1 MLYQGPGTGS
11 MSSTSSST
19 ARISADQLSHPTT
32 SSAESDFSLSEVFA
46 GSVSPAGLAAAAAS
60 TAAELFPSGLKRAS
74 SGASASSSDA
84 ATPQGRARARP
95 REPFSFDPFEGGSTI
110 VRPIASTGA
119 SRLVAAVA
127 EAAAETAAEEDA
139 KREGK
144 RKAEEQ
150 GAARERNR
158 RAGVIQAA
166 PIETVREEPL
176 PMHGASL
183 PDRLAVPQTI
193 LSLTSPTGDAS
204 RRVSP
209 PATVEPELGQ
219 RLPFGNGSSRIG
231 HVLEGGGS
239 KRVDRATPALSPGA
253 VMLSPG
259 TDSDRGSSPSPE
271 TVPGI
276 NRGSDGKEGDE
287 RGMSTAQERHR
298 RSLREQTLGDGE
310 PSLPAW
316 ITTREESVRVGVKD
330 GGGGVSGRGSGGGD
344 YFVVGGDSGSVR
356 DSEEEDATHTEART
370 VSISPQSAAI
380 TSSSMWRRPGL
391 RGPLS
396 FPGVRQEQ
404 GRRQEGGTDDAPTGR
419 LAERAGKMRA
429 LTQVLPVSHISVLSF
444 LRLVFFLCDL
454 AVLPD

>member
-1 MLYQGPGTGS
+1 MMSSSDQGPGTGS

-32 SSAESDFSLSEVFA
+32 SSAESDFSLSEVFV

-60 TAAELFPSGLKRAS
+60 SAVELFPSGLKRAS

-84 ATPQGRARARP
+84 ATPQGRARP
-95 REPFSFDPFEGGSTI
+95 RLREAFSFDPFEGGSTI
-110 VRPIASTGA
+110 VRPIAATGA

-158 RAGVIQAA
+158 RAGVIPAA

-176 PMHGASL
+176 PMYGTSL
-183 PDRLAVPQTI
+183 PNRLAVPQTI
-193 LSLTSPTGDAS
+193 LPPTSPTGEVS

-209 PATVEPELGQ
+209 PTTVEPELAK
-219 RLPFGNGSSRIG
+219 RLAFGNGSSRIG
-231 HVLEGGGS
+231 DVLEEGGNEC
-239 KRVDRATPALSPGA
+239 ATPMLSPGA

-271 TVPGI
+271 NVPGI
-276 NRGSDGKEGDE
+276 NRGSDAKEGMSSALE
-287 RGMSTAQERHR
+287 RQR
-298 RSLREQTLGDGE
+298 RSLRGQPLGGGE
-310 PSLPAW
+310 RSLPTW
-316 ITTREESVRVGVKD
+316 ITTRDES
-330 GGGGVSGRGSGGGD
+330 GSGSGD
-344 YFVVGGDSGSVR
+344 NLVAVGGRESVR

-380 TSSSMWRRPGL
+380 ASSSMWRRPVV
-391 RGPLS
+391 RGPVG
-396 FPGVRQEQ
+396 FPGIRQEH
-404 GRRQEGGTDDAPTGR
+404 GRRQEGGTDDAPIGR

-429 LTQVLPVSHISVLSF
+429 LTQVLL
-444 LRLVFFLCDL
+444 
-454 AVLPD
+454 

>member
-1 MLYQGPGTGS
+1 MAILTYPTLHVEMLFTSKQGPGTGS

-32 SSAESDFSLSEVFA
+32 SSAESDFSLSEIFV

-60 TAAELFPSGLKRAS
+60 SAVELFPSGLKRAS

-84 ATPQGRARARP
+84 ATPQGRAQPRP
-95 REPFSFDPFEGGSTI
+95 REAFSFGPFEGGSTI

-158 RAGVIQAA
+158 RAGVIPAVLV
-166 PIETVREEPL
+166 ETVREEPL

-183 PDRLAVPQTI
+183 PNRLAVPQTI
-193 LSLTSPTGDAS
+193 HPLTSPTGDAS

-209 PATVEPELGQ
+209 PTTVDPELGK
-219 RLPFGNGSSRIG
+219 RLTFGNGSSRIG
-231 HVLEGGGS
+231 DGDVLEGGRNE
-239 KRVDRATPALSPGA
+239 RVDHIIPMLSPDA

-271 TVPGI
+271 NMPGI
-276 NRGSDGKEGDE
+276 NHVKQGDE
-287 RGMSTAQERHR
+287 RGISTAQERQR
-298 RSLREQTLGDGE
+298 RSLREQPLGGGDR
-310 PSLPAW
+310 SLPTW
-316 ITTREESVRVGVKD
+316 ITTRDESV
-330 GGGGVSGRGSGGGD
+330 GSSE
-344 YFVVGGDSGSVR
+344 VVR
-356 DSEEEDATHTEART
+356 DSEEEDATHTELRT

-380 TSSSMWRRPGL
+380 ASSSMWRRPGI
-391 RGPLS
+391 RGPLGY
-396 FPGVRQEQ
+396 PGVRQEH
-404 GRRQEGGTDDAPTGR
+404 GGRQEGGIDDAPTGR

-429 LTQVLPVSHISVLSF
+429 LAQVLSVSRTS
-444 LRLVFFLCDL
+444 
-454 AVLPD
+454 AVNFCRSS